1 MVAKFIKKTP
11 PKISKNRHR
20 RRKKSPSKSAS
31 AANFISS
38 INKSLYSCKRRLAK
52 LFSKLVRMTTPT
64 RKSKGY
70 KILKTEQ
77 KDHPEFEDQVLVP
90 KVLFFGKEN
99 VLPPLISP
107 EKKTIFLDLDETL
120 IHSKPDPPPEKFDF
134 IVRPRID
141 GEIMNFYVAK
151 RPGVD
156 AFLESISKKYE
167 LVVFTAGLKEYAS
180 LVLDRLDEKRVIS
193 HRLYRDSCKQHDGK
207 FVKDLSEM
215 GRDLKKVVI
224 VDDNPNAYI
233 FHPQNAIPM
242 KPFTGDANDKE
253 LCKLAKFFERCD
265 CFVDMRD
272 AVKAFHPF
280 QNNFDGEK
288 RRNGGS

>member
-1 MVAKFIKKTP
+1 M
-11 PKISKNRHR
+11 S
-20 RRKKSPSKSAS
+20 
-31 AANFISS
+31 
-38 INKSLYSCKRRLAK
+38 
-52 LFSKLVRMTTPT
+52 TPT

-70 KILKTEQ
+70 KILKKEQ
-77 KDHPEFEDQVLVP
+77 KDHPESEDQVLVP
-90 KVLFFGKEN
+90 KVLVFGKEN
-99 VLPPLISP
+99 VLPPLMSP

-120 IHSKPDPPPEKFDF
+120 IHSKPDPPPKSFDF

-141 GEIMNFYVAK
+141 GELMNFYVAK

-167 LVVFTAGLKEYAS
+167 LVIFTAGLREYAS
-180 LVLDRLDEKRVIS
+180 LVLDRLDEKGVIS

-233 FHPQNAIPM
+233 FQPQNAIPV

-253 LCKLAKFFERCD
+253 LCKLAKFFECCD
-265 CFVDMRD
+265 CCVDMRD
-272 AVKAFHPF
+272 AVKAFGPF
-280 QNNFDGEK
+280 IVEENCIEQ
-288 RRNGGS
+288 